1 MKAIIGAFIVGLIV
15 GIALVKYVLPMLG
28 IALPF

>member
-1 MKAIIGAFIVGLIV
+1 MKGIIVAFVVGVVV

-28 IALPF
+28 IAI

>member
-1 MKAIIGAFIVGLIV
+1 MKAVIGAFIIGVIA

-28 IALPF
+28 VTIPF